1 MIVLI
6 FSAALC
12 YRIDCREAKSI
23 IGVTTMDM
31 VVINCPFCGGE
42 MQRRNND
49 YHAYCTYCGREV
61 CFDEIKEEAQL
72 ASYREKLVELQ
83 YSNSALINHRQ
94 QEENLRQQLR
104 SWIKKRNIC
113 FAVITLLNALGF
125 SIICAVDEKSDLMGL
140 GVTSVLAAWTTLLT
154 SSIIFSSTYPSYNY
168 LTGRNEPVNRLGL
181 FFKLFGAGLGLCA
194 LGTFGGIILLLALG
208 VVE

>member
-1 MIVLI
+1 
-6 FSAALC
+6 
-12 YRIDCREAKSI
+12 
-23 IGVTTMDM
+23 MDM

-49 YHAYCTYCGREV
+49 YHAYCPYCGREV

-83 YSNSALINHRQ
+83 YSNSALMNHRQ

-104 SWIKKRNIC
+104 SWIKRRNSFFI
-113 FAVITLLNALGF
+113 VITLLNAVGF

-140 GVTSVLAAWTTLLT
+140 GVTAVLAAWTILIT
-154 SSIIFSSTYPSYNY
+154 SVIISTFSYPSYNF
-168 LTGRNEPVNRLGL
+168 LTGNNEPVNRFAL
-181 FFKLFGAGLGLCA
+181 FFKLLGIGLALCA
-194 LGTFGGIILLLALG
+194 LGTFAGIILLLALG
-208 VVE
+208 VIK